1 MPSIAQVMLDKFNG
15 VVDATQSFIDAA
27 ADVGI
32 AKLHKATAPKP
43 KIVMTESQLKNKE
56 MLKNTLR
63 KGAWMID
70 FTKVDGTPA
79 VMECTLDP
87 ELIPPSPVSA
97 PLQNEPRKDQAEH
110 LIAVYALDRNGWRSF
125 AANNVTKIYK
135 KL

>member
-15 VVDATQSFIDAA
+15 VVDATQSVIDQV
-27 ADVGI
+27 ADAGI
-32 AKLHKATAPKP
+32 AKLHKATAP

-70 FTKVDGTPA
+70 YTKVDGTQA
-79 VMECTLDP
+79 TMECTLDP
-87 ELIPPSPVSA
+87 TLMPA
-97 PLQNEPRKDQAEH
+97 QTLFAGAEPKREQPEH
-110 LIAVYALDRNGWRSF
+110 LIAVYAVDRQGWRSF
-125 AANNVTKIYK
+125 VANNVTKIYK